1 MVNYHYKNKGVYM
14 GTKEI
19 LMRENKLLKEQVQKL
34 RLENKEINN
43 KYETLKK
50 RYKNQNKELLSYK
63 LEKIH
68 NEN

>member
-1 MVNYHYKNKGVYM
+1 M